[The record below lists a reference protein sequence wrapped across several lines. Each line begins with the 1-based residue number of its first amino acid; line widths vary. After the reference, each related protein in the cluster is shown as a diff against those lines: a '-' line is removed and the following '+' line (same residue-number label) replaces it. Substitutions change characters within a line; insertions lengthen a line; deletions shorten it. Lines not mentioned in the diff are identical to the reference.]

1 MRGGDS
7 AVWSPRGRGKWY
19 SSSGSI
25 KPLSALVKG
34 SGRNAT
40 ALIVVVVVV
49 VVVASRQ
56 GLWNKPLGSRRG
68 G

>member
-1 MRGGDS
+1 MRGGIAQS
-7 AVWSPRGRGKWY
+7 GHLGGRGKWY
-19 SSSGSI
+19 SSTGSI